1 MSVYWAFFLTVS
13 MTTDIQPVDN
23 AEHVDKKARNDI
35 DEGFN
40 LTFDHLQPLRIL
52 VDVIQ
57 NILNRVEVKIVK
69 NDTFEGIH
77 IESIDPKH
85 VCLIVARLG
94 ATVKMCADDST
105 FCVDTST
112 LNTCLKAVQSHFSL
126 DMKSNPNTSDI
137 TMCAYENISNNYW
150 TTFNIPTLVH
160 DGDSVRLT
168 DLDYDYTI
176 EIDLNTL
183 RNIVKNT
190 IALKGEEINLTVEVP
205 KNKNS
210 YNYTVFTITTD
221 GAATQKHQFH
231 SITENKPG
239 STCVIRTEEGGVD
252 IPEVDNFEKKYS
264 ENFSAHYLSLF
275 LKSMERQVISMR
287 LSPTKPLI
295 LNYPLGTESS
305 YICFVLAPK
314 AKDT

>member
-1 MSVYWAFFLTVS
+1 MATSLVVS
-13 MTTDIQPVDN
+13 SEDSEP
-23 AEHVDKKARNDI
+23 HHKKAKI
-35 DEGFN
+35 EGFD
-40 LTFDHLQPLRIL
+40 LTFDILQPLRIL

-57 NILNRVEVKIVK
+57 NILHRVEIKVVKT
-69 NDTFEGIH
+69 DAFQGIH
-77 IESIDPKH
+77 IECIDPKH
-85 VCLIVARLG
+85 VCLIVARLS
-94 ATVKMCADDST
+94 ASVRSCADDAT

-126 DMKSNPNTSDI
+126 DMKSSPNSSDVQ
-137 TMCAYENISNNYW
+137 MRAYESISNNYF
-150 TTFNIPTLVH
+150 TTFNLPTLVH
-160 DGDSVRLT
+160 DADSVRLS
-168 DLDYDYTI
+168 DLDYDIEI

-190 IALKGEEINLTVEVP
+190 IALKGEEISLKVEVP
-205 KNKNS
+205 RDRVS
-210 YNYTVFTITTD
+210 YNYTVFTISTN

-231 SITENKPG
+231 SVTENQPG

-252 IPEVDNFEKKYS
+252 IPEVDNFITKYN

-287 LSPTKPLI
+287 VSPGKPLI
-295 LNYPLGTESS
+295 LNYPLGTEAS

-314 AKDT
+314 AKEE